1 MGRIPHGK
9 KGRRIDKTATLPQWS
24 PFLFTGISLMHFEQ
38 VVIAGL
44 AHVEAPHRIPSS
56 QFEDRLAPVCARL
69 GIRPDMLTGV
79 AGIEARRWWDPGTTP
94 SDAAT
99 LAARKLLDETGVA
112 RERIGVLVNTSVCR
126 DFLEPSTAS
135 LVHSN
140 LRLPASCRNYDLGN
154 ACLAFV
160 NAIELVG
167 LQIERGLIDYGLIVD
182 GETSRDVQEATLDR
196 MSRPEMTA
204 DQFRAEFA
212 SLTLGSGAVAMLL
225 TRRDLRPD
233 SPSVVRGVM
242 RAATQHARLCWGQP
256 THMETQT
263 KALLFAGVELAQ
275 ETWAD
280 AERVLGWKPELLDLL
295 VLHQVSAVHTM
306 TLCTTL
312 GLDPMKAV
320 LTYPEYG
327 NIGPAAVPFTLSKAV
342 ELGRTARGQR
352 VALMGIG
359 SGLNC
364 AMFELRW

>member
-1 MGRIPHGK
+1 
-9 KGRRIDKTATLPQWS
+9 
-24 PFLFTGISLMHFEQ
+24 
-38 VVIAGL
+38 
-44 AHVEAPHRIPSS
+44 
-56 QFEDRLAPVCARL
+56 
-69 GIRPDMLTGV
+69 
-79 AGIEARRWWDPGTTP
+79 
-94 SDAAT
+94 
-99 LAARKLLDETGVA
+99 
-112 RERIGVLVNTSVCR
+112 
-126 DFLEPSTAS
+126 
-135 LVHSN
+135 VHSN

-182 GETSRDVQEATLDR
+182 GETSRDIQEATLDR
-196 MSRPEMTA
+196 MARPEMTA

-225 TRRDLRPD
+225 TRRDLSPD

-242 RAATQHARLCWGQP
+242 RAATQHARLCWGHP

-342 ELGRTARGQR
+342 ELGRTAKGQR

-364 AMFELRW
+364 AMFELGW